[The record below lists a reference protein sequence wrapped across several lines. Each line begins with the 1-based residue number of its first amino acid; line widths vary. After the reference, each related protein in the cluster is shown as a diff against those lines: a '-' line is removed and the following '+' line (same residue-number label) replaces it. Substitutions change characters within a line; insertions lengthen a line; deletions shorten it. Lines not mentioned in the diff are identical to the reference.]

1 MNKKI
6 KNKINLPSNLKFG
19 YFFTFI
25 FLIGSIYFYFKEI
38 IFLFCSLGIISVI
51 FLVITSL
58 KADILEP
65 LNKLWMNFGLILGSI
80 VNPLIMGLIFFFIFT
95 PIGILMR
102 LFGRDELLIRFKNK
116 SSYWIKRNNDI
127 QQDNFK
133 KQF

>member
-1 MNKKI
+1 MKK
-6 KNKINLPSNLKFG
+6 KTKENINLPSNLKFG

-38 IFLFCSLGIISVI
+38 IFLFYSLGIISLI
-51 FLVITSL
+51 FLVITSI

-80 VNPLIMGLIFFFIFT
+80 VNPLTMGFIFFFIFT
-95 PIGILMR
+95 PIGIIMR
-102 LFGRDELLIRFKNK
+102 IFGRDDLLIRLKNK
-116 SSYWIKRNNDI
+116 SSYWIKRNKDL
-127 QQDNFK
+127 QQVNFK